1 MGSETYIPALRFHWL
16 TPLYDTVVGMVLREK
31 SLRKIIVE
39 QIDPKPAA
47 RILDLGCG
55 TGTLSLLLKK
65 TYPEI
70 QIVGLDIDP
79 AVLEIARRKQRTS
92 GLDVAF
98 IEGDIDSLID
108 EGSFT
113 PNAFDHVVSSF
124 VFHHLSRDQKRRTLD
139 AVLQV
144 LRPGARLLLVDFGK
158 PANVLLRA
166 GFLLVQLL
174 DGFATTSDNVRGD
187 LPRFVDEA
195 GFVEVSEGPS
205 FSTALGSVS
214 FIAGRKPKTPL
225 KQTQMIGQ
233 G

>member
-1 MGSETYIPALRFHWL
+1 MGSEAYIPALRFHWL
-16 TPLYDTVVGMVLREK
+16 TPLYDTVVGAVLRERT
-31 SLRKIIVE
+31 LRRLMVE

-47 RILDLGCG
+47 QVLDLGCG

-65 TYPEI
+65 THPEI

-79 AVLEIARRKQRTS
+79 AVLEIARQKQRAS

-98 IEGDIDSLID
+98 TRGDIHSLID

-144 LRPGARLLLVDFGK
+144 LKPGARFLLVDFGK
-158 PANVLLRA
+158 PANIFLRA
-166 GFLLVQLL
+166 GFFLVQLL
-174 DGFATTSDNVRGD
+174 DGFARTSDNVRGE
-187 LPRFVDEA
+187 LPRFVNEA
-195 GFVEVSEGPS
+195 GFVEVSQGRP

-214 FIAGRKPKTPL
+214 FISGRKPAAP
-225 KQTQMIGQ
+225 
-233 G
+233 